1 MPLPYKKY
9 PPSLSEFHTDLEF
22 ICLDSCSLLKIYGVN
37 SIESYNNIKKKEYA
51 VNKFFRVNICLAH
64 R

>member
-9 PPSLSEFHTDLEF
+9 PSSLSEFHTDLEF
-22 ICLDSCSLLKIYGVN
+22 ICPDSCCLLKIYGVI
-37 SIESYNNIKKKEYA
+37 SIESYNIKKKEYA
-51 VNKFFRVNICLAH
+51 VNKFSRVNMCLAH